1 MSATSVQQLRL
12 ALKFARRELRGGL
25 KGFRVFFLCLLL
37 GAGAISGV
45 ETLSSA
51 FLGSLRD
58 QGQTILGGDIS
69 ASVVHQPIDARA
81 QQFLAA
87 RGTVSK
93 SATMR
98 AMAYALRDGNIGERQ
113 LVELKAVD
121 SRWPLFGAP
130 RLNPVQK
137 LSDVL
142 ACEEDQVCG
151 AAAEQSFLDRLRLQR
166 GDLFRVGNATFRLMA
181 VLEHEPDRIS
191 TGFSLG
197 PRLLIL
203 TEALPRTGLVTPES
217 LVNWT
222 YRVKLNQGQTI
233 EGFRNAADTLEPDPN
248 WRLRDSGDAAPGIR
262 RFVEQVAMFL
272 TLIGLTALCV
282 GGAGAGHAILAFL
295 DRKRF
300 DIAILKSLGGE
311 GEFVFRI
318 FLVQVMGVALGATVL
333 GAAIGTSVPFLV
345 VWRYGNSL
353 PVPPEFGLYP
363 SAILLALAFGL
374 LSALAFSIPPLG
386 RSRGIR
392 PASLLRDMVAPSE
405 DKDADIAVTRSRK
418 RDWLL
423 AGGAVAAIVAL
434 ALVTAPRPV
443 FAAQFL
449 GGGIAVIVALRLAAA
464 GMMGALRAIPRPR
477 SSLIRMALA
486 NLVRPGAATGGTITA
501 LGLGLTLLA
510 TVTLLGSAVK
520 ASIRNEL
527 PGRAPSFYFVDIQK
541 SDGEAFDQVIRSF
554 STQTEYLR
562 TPMIRGRIVGLG
574 GVSAG
579 RARVA
584 DSARWALN
592 GDRGI
597 TYAGAQPP
605 DTVVTK
611 GEWWPADY
619 NGPTLISLDE
629 SIATGAEL
637 EIGDTMVLNVL
648 GREIE
653 GKIHNLRKVNF
664 RNGRQNFVLILSP
677 GVIDKA
683 PHAFLATVRVS
694 PEQENGV
701 YRAITDRFPSVSTVR
716 VRDSI
721 AQLEVF
727 IAQISEGISAASL
740 LTILAGL
747 LVLAGAITAGTRT
760 RVYDATILKVQG
772 ATRSRIAAI
781 HAIEFAILGLV
792 TGAMALV
799 AGTAGAWAI
808 CHFILDI
815 GFVFD
820 AAAAAAT
827 VAGGAAA
834 VLLFGLLG
842 AVAALGVKPARILR
856 SA

>member
-1 MSATSVQQLRL
+1 VKDLKL
-12 ALKFARRELRGGL
+12 ALTFARRELRGGL
-25 KGFRVFFLCLLL
+25 RGFRVFFLCLLL

-58 QGQTILGGDIS
+58 QGQTILGGDVSLSTVHKPIT
-69 ASVVHQPIDARA
+69 ASERK
-81 QQFLAA
+81 FLDA
-87 RGTVSK
+87 RGTVSQ

-98 AMAYALRDGNIGERQ
+98 AMAYALKDGQIAERQ

-121 SRWPLFGAP
+121 GRWPLFGAP
-130 RLNPVQK
+130 K
-137 LSDVL
+137 LAPEQSIADAI
-142 ACEEDQVCG
+142 ACEEDQTCG
-151 AAAEQSFLDRLRLQR
+151 AVAEQAFVDRLRIQR
-166 GDLFRVGNATFRLMA
+166 GDLFRVGNATFRLMG
-181 VLEHEPDRIS
+181 VLVNEPDRIS

-197 PRLLIL
+197 PRLLVHWDS
-203 TEALPRTGLVTPES
+203 LPRTGLITPES
-217 LVNWT
+217 LVNFT
-222 YRVKLNQGQTI
+222 YRLKLNPDQTI
-233 EGFRNAADTLEPDPN
+233 QGFSDAADAVRPDPN
-248 WRLRDSGDAAPGIR
+248 WRIRDSSDAAPGIR

-300 DIAILKSLGGE
+300 DIAILKSLGGT

-318 FLVQVMGVALGATVL
+318 FVLQVMGVALAATLL

-345 VWRYGNSL
+345 VWRYGDSL

-363 SAILLALAFGL
+363 SAAFLALGFGLLTALAF
-374 LSALAFSIPPLG
+374 AIPPLG
-386 RSRGIR
+386 RSRGIQ
-392 PASLLRDMVAPSE
+392 PASLLRDMVAPSQASNE
-405 DKDADIAVTRSRK
+405 DARSRR

-423 AGGAVAAIVAL
+423 SGGAVAAIVLL

-449 GGGIAVIVALRLAAA
+449 GGGIAVIVSLRLAAA
-464 GMMGALRAIPRPR
+464 GLMRALAAIPRPR
-477 SSLIRMALA
+477 SALLRLALA
-486 NLVRPGAATGGTITA
+486 NLARPGAATGGTITA

-510 TVTLLGSAVK
+510 TVTLLGSAVR
-520 ASIRNEL
+520 ASIESEL

-541 SDGEAFDQVIRSF
+541 ADGEAFDKVIHSF
-554 STQTEYLR
+554 SSQSEYLR

-597 TYAGAQPP
+597 TYAAEQPP
-605 DTVVTK
+605 GNEVTK
-611 GEWWPADY
+611 GKWWAKDY
-619 NGPTLISLDE
+619 DGPTLISLDE
-629 SIATGAEL
+629 SIAQGAEL
-637 EIGDTMVLNVL
+637 DIGDKMTLNVL

-653 GKIHNLRKVNF
+653 GTIYNLRKVNF
-664 RNGRQNFVLILSP
+664 QNGRQNFVLILSP

-683 PHAFLATVRVS
+683 PHAFLATVRVD
-694 PEQENGV
+694 PAQENAM
-701 YRAITDRFPSVSTVR
+701 YQAITDQFPSVSTVR

-727 IAQISEGISAASL
+727 IGQISEGISAASL

-747 LVLAGAITAGTRT
+747 LVLAGAITAGTRA

-772 ATRSRIAAI
+772 ATRARIAAV
-781 HAIEFAILGLV
+781 HAIEFTVLGVV
-792 TGAMALV
+792 TGVMALA

-808 CHFILDI
+808 CRFILNI
-815 GFVFD
+815 GFTFD
-820 AAAAAAT
+820 LGAAAAT
-827 VAGGAAA
+827 VGGGAVA
-834 VLLFGLLG
+834 VLLFGLFG
-842 AVAALGVKPARILR
+842 ALAALGVKPARVLR

>member
-1 MSATSVQQLRL
+1 MNELKL
-12 ALKFARRELRGGL
+12 ALTFARRELRGGL
-25 KGFRVFFLCLLL
+25 KGFRVFFLCLAL

-58 QGQTILGGDIS
+58 QGQTILGGDV
-69 ASVVHQPIDARA
+69 SVSTVHKPITA
-81 QQFLAA
+81 QERKFLAA
-87 RGTVSK
+87 RGTVSE

-98 AMAYALRDGNIGERQ
+98 AMAYALDEAGQIGERQ

-121 SRWPLFGAP
+121 GRWPLFGAAQVTP
-130 RLNPVQK
+130 QQ
-137 LSDVL
+137 DIADAL
-142 ACEEDQVCG
+142 ACEEDHVCG
-151 AAAEQSFLDRLRLQR
+151 AAAEQAFVDRMRLQR
-166 GDLFRVGNATFRLMA
+166 GDLFRMGNATYRLMG
-181 VLEHEPDRIS
+181 VLTTEPDRIS

-197 PRLLIL
+197 PRVLVHTDSL
-203 TEALPRTGLVTPES
+203 ARTGLITEES

-222 YRVKLNQGQTI
+222 WRVKLNPGQTI
-233 EGFRNAADTLEPDPN
+233 ADFRRAADDLTPEPN
-248 WRLRDSGDAAPGIR
+248 WRIRDSSDAAPGIR

-272 TLIGLTALCV
+272 TLIGLTALAV

-300 DIAILKSLGGE
+300 DVAILKSLGATGE
-311 GEFVFRI
+311 LVFRI
-318 FLVQVMGVALGATVL
+318 FVLQVMGVAAAATLL

-345 VWRYGNSL
+345 VWRYGDSL

-363 SAILLALAFGL
+363 SAAFLALGFGLLTALAF
-374 LSALAFSIPPLG
+374 AIPPLG

-405 DKDADIAVTRSRK
+405 GGEEDEEARKSRR

-434 ALVTAPRPV
+434 ALLTAPRPV

-449 GGGIAVIVALRLAAA
+449 GGGITVIVALRLAASGLMRGLA
-464 GMMGALRAIPRPR
+464 AIPRPR
-477 SSLIRMALA
+477 SALLRLALA
-486 NLVRPGAATGGTITA
+486 NLARPGAATGGTITA

-520 ASIRNEL
+520 SSIHSEL
-527 PGRAPSFYFVDIQK
+527 PGRAPSFYFVDIQR
-541 SDGEAFDQVIRSF
+541 SDGEAFDQTIRSF
-554 STQTEYLR
+554 SSQSEYQR

-579 RARVA
+579 RARVQEG
-584 DSARWALN
+584 ARWALN

-597 TYAGAQPP
+597 TYAAEQPP
-605 DTVVTK
+605 GNEVTK
-611 GEWWPADY
+611 GQWWPADY
-619 NGPTLISLDE
+619 DGPTLISLDE
-629 SIATGAEL
+629 SIAAGAGL
-637 EIGDTMVLNVL
+637 DIGDTMTLNVL

-653 GKIHNLRKVNF
+653 GTIHNLRRVNF
-664 RNGRQNFVLILSP
+664 QNGRQNFVLILSP

-683 PHAFLATVRVS
+683 PHAFLATVRVD
-694 PEQENGV
+694 PGQENAM
-701 YRAITDRFPSVSTVR
+701 YRAVTDRFPNVSTVR

-727 IAQISEGISAASL
+727 IGQISEGISAASL

-747 LVLAGAITAGTRT
+747 LVLAGAITAGTRA

-772 ATRSRIAAI
+772 ATRARIAAV
-781 HAIEFAILGLV
+781 HAIEFAVLGLV
-792 TGAMALV
+792 TGVMALL

-808 CHFILDI
+808 CHYILSI

-820 AAAAAAT
+820 APAAAAT

-834 VLLFGLLG
+834 VLLFGLVG
-842 AVAALGVKPARILR
+842 AVAALGVKPARVLR

>member
-1 MSATSVQQLRL
+1 MQQLRL

-58 QGQTILGGDIS
+58 QGQTILGGDVS
-69 ASVVHQPIDARA
+69 ASVVHKPIDAPARK
-81 QQFLAA
+81 FLDA
-87 RGTVSK
+87 RGTVSE

-98 AMAYALRDGNIGERQ
+98 AMAYALREGNIAERQ

-130 RLNPVQK
+130 RLAPVQN

-142 ACEEDQVCG
+142 ACEDDHVCG
-151 AAAEQSFLDRLRLQR
+151 AAAEQSFMDRLRIQR

-181 VLEHEPDRIS
+181 VLENEPDRIS
-191 TGFSLG
+191 TGFALG
-197 PRLLIL
+197 PRLLVH
-203 TEALPRTGLVTPES
+203 TDSLPATGLITPES

-222 YRVKLNQGQTI
+222 YRVKLNRGQTI
-233 EGFRNAADTLEPDPN
+233 QGFRDAAETLQPDPQ
-248 WRLRDSGDAAPGIR
+248 WRLRDSSDAAPGIR

-318 FLVQVMGVALGATVL
+318 FVLQVMGVALAATVL
-333 GAAIGTSVPFLV
+333 GAAIGTSVPFIV
-345 VWRYGNSL
+345 VARYGDSL

-363 SAILLALAFGL
+363 SAIFLALAFGL
-374 LSALAFSIPPLG
+374 LSALAFAIPPLG

-405 DKDADIAVTRSRK
+405 DTDADSTRSRK

-423 AGGAVAAIVAL
+423 AGGAVAAIVIL

-449 GGGIAVIVALRLAAA
+449 GGGIAVIVALRLAAG
-464 GMMGALRAIPRPR
+464 GMMSALRAIPRPR
-477 SSLIRMALA
+477 SSLLRMALA

-520 ASIRNEL
+520 SSIHSEL
-527 PGRAPSFYFVDIQK
+527 PGRAPSFYFVDIQR
-541 SDGEAFDQVIRSF
+541 SEGEAFDKVINSF
-554 STQTEYLR
+554 STRTEYQR

-619 NGPTLISLDE
+619 SGPTLISLDE
-629 SIATGAEL
+629 TIAIGAEL
-637 EIGDTMVLNVL
+637 NIGDTMVLNVL

-664 RNGRQNFVLILSP
+664 QNGRQNFVLILSP

-683 PHAFLATVRVS
+683 PHAFLATVRVA
-694 PEQENGV
+694 PEQENAM
-701 YRAITDRFPSVSTVR
+701 YRAVTDQFPSVSTVR

-727 IAQISEGISAASL
+727 IGQISEGISAASL

-772 ATRSRIAAI
+772 ATRARIAAI

-792 TGAMALV
+792 TGVMALV

-815 GFVFD
+815 GFIFD

-834 VLLFGLLG
+834 VLLFGLMG
-842 AVAALGVKPARILR
+842 ALAALGVKPARILR
-856 SA
+856 AA

>member
-1 MSATSVQQLRL
+1 VSEFRL
-12 ALKFARRELRGGL
+12 ALTFACRELRGGL

-58 QGQTILGGDIS
+58 QGQTILGGDVSLSTVHKPIS
-69 ASVVHQPIDARA
+69 ASERKFLDARG
-81 QQFLAA
+81 L
-87 RGTVSK
+87 VSE

-98 AMAYALRDGNIGERQ
+98 AMAYALKDGQIGERQ

-121 SRWPLFGAP
+121 GGWPLFGAA
-130 RLNPVQK
+130 K
-137 LSDVL
+137 LAPEQTISDAI
-142 ACEEDQVCG
+142 ACEEDHVCG
-151 AAAEQSFLDRLRLQR
+151 AVAEQAFIDRLRIQR
-166 GDLFRVGNATFRLMA
+166 GDLFRVGNATFRLMGA
-181 VLEHEPDRIS
+181 MVTEPDRIS

-197 PRLLIL
+197 PRLLVH
-203 TEALPRTGLVTPES
+203 TASLPRTGLITPES
-217 LVNWT
+217 LVNFT
-222 YRVKLNQGQTI
+222 YRVKLNPDQTI
-233 EGFRNAADTLEPDPN
+233 QGFRDAADAVRPDPG
-248 WRLRDSGDAAPGIR
+248 WRIRDSSDAAPGIR

-272 TLIGLTALCV
+272 TLIGLTALAV
-282 GGAGAGHAILAFL
+282 GGAGAGQAILAFL

-300 DIAILKSLGGE
+300 DIAILKSLGATGE
-311 GEFVFRI
+311 LVFRI
-318 FLVQVMGVALGATVL
+318 FVAQVMGVALAATLL

-345 VWRYGNSL
+345 VWRYGDSL

-363 SAILLALAFGL
+363 SAVFLALAFGL
-374 LSALAFSIPPLG
+374 LTALAFAIPPLG

-405 DKDADIAVTRSRK
+405 GGEEDADAAKARQ

-423 AGGAVAAIVAL
+423 AGGAVLGIVAL
-434 ALVTAPRPV
+434 ALITAPRPV

-464 GMMGALRAIPRPR
+464 GLMRGLNAIPRPR
-477 SSLIRMALA
+477 QALLRLALA

-520 ASIRNEL
+520 AGIQDEL

-541 SDGEAFDQVIRSF
+541 SEGEAFDKVIHAF
-554 STQTEYLR
+554 SSQSEYLR

-597 TYAGAQPP
+597 TYASAPP
-605 DTVVTK
+605 PGNEVTK
-611 GEWWPADY
+611 GKWWAKDY
-619 NGPTLISLDE
+619 DGPTLISLDE
-629 SIATGAEL
+629 SIAQGAEL
-637 EIGDTMVLNVL
+637 EIGDKMTLNVL

-653 GKIHNLRKVNF
+653 GTIYNLRKVNF
-664 RNGRQNFVLILSP
+664 QNGRQNFVLILSP

-683 PHAFLATVRVS
+683 PHAFLATVRVD
-694 PEQENGV
+694 PGQENAM
-701 YRAITDRFPSVSTVR
+701 YRAITDQFPSVSTVR

-727 IAQISEGISAASL
+727 IGQISEGISAASL

-747 LVLAGAITAGTRT
+747 LVLAGAITAGTRA

-772 ATRSRIAAI
+772 ATRARIAAV
-781 HAIEFAILGLV
+781 HAIEFTVLGLV
-792 TGAMALV
+792 TGVMALV

-808 CHFILDI
+808 CRFILHI

-820 AAAAAAT
+820 VGAAAAT
-827 VAGGAAA
+827 IAGGAAA

-842 AVAALGVKPARILR
+842 AVAALGVKPAGILR

>member
-1 MSATSVQQLRL
+1 MSATGVQQLRL

-25 KGFRVFFLCLLL
+25 KGFRVFFLCLAL

-58 QGQTILGGDIS
+58 QGQTILGGDVS
-69 ASVVHQPIDARA
+69 ASVVHRPVDAGARR
-81 QQFLAA
+81 FLDQ
-87 RGTVSK
+87 RGTVSE
-93 SATMR
+93 SASMR
-98 AMAYALRDGNIGERQ
+98 AMAYALRDGTIAERQ

-121 SRWPLFGAP
+121 GRWPLFGAP
-130 RLNPVQK
+130 RLAPAQK

-142 ACEEDQVCG
+142 ACEQDHVCG
-151 AAAEQSFLDRLRLQR
+151 AAAEQSFLDRLRIGR

-181 VLEHEPDRIS
+181 VLESEPDRIS

-197 PRLLIL
+197 PRLLVH
-203 TEALPRTGLVTPES
+203 TDSLPRTGLITPES

-222 YRVKLNQGQTI
+222 YRVKLKPGETIQT
-233 EGFRNAADTLEPDPN
+233 FRDGADAMTPDPN
-248 WRLRDSGDAAPGIR
+248 WRLRDSSDAAPGIR

-282 GGAGAGHAILAFL
+282 GGAGAGQAILAFL

-300 DIAILKSLGGE
+300 DIAILKSLGAE

-318 FLVQVMGVALGATVL
+318 FVLQVMGVALAATVL
-333 GAAIGTSVPFLV
+333 GAAIGTSVPFIV
-345 VWRYGNSL
+345 VWRYGASL

-374 LSALAFSIPPLG
+374 LTALTFAVPPLG

-405 DKDADIAVTRSRK
+405 GDDDPDAARSRW
-418 RDWLL
+418 RDRML
-423 AGGAVAAIVAL
+423 AAGAVAGIVIL
-434 ALVTAPRPV
+434 ALVTAPRPW

-449 GGGIAVIVALRLAAA
+449 GGGIVVILALRLAA
-464 GMMGALRAIPRPR
+464 GALMFGLRAVPRPR
-477 SSLIRMALA
+477 AALLRLALA

-520 ASIRNEL
+520 GSIESEL

-541 SDGEAFDQVIRSF
+541 SEGEAFDKVIASF
-554 STQTEYLR
+554 SSQREYQR

-605 DTVVTK
+605 DTLVTK

-619 NGPTLISLDE
+619 SGPTLISLDE
-629 SIATGAEL
+629 NIAIGAEL
-637 EIGDTMVLNVL
+637 EIGDSMVLNVL

-664 RNGRQNFVLILSP
+664 QNGRQNFVLILSP

-683 PHAFLATVRVS
+683 PHAFLATVRVD
-694 PEQENGV
+694 PGQENAM
-701 YRAITDRFPSVSTVR
+701 YRAVTDQFPSVSTVR

-727 IAQISEGISAASL
+727 IGQISEGISAASL

-747 LVLAGAITAGTRT
+747 LVLAGAITAGTRA

-772 ATRSRIAAI
+772 ATRARIAAV
-781 HAIEFAILGLV
+781 HAIEFALLGLV
-792 TGAMALV
+792 TGLMALA

-815 GFVFD
+815 PFAFD

-827 VAGGAAA
+827 VGGGAAA

-842 AVAALGVKPARILR
+842 AVAALGVKPAGILR

>member
-1 MSATSVQQLRL
+1 MSATGAQQLRL

-45 ETLSSA
+45 ETLSAA

-58 QGQTILGGDIS
+58 QGQTILGGDVS
-69 ASVVHQPIDARA
+69 LTTVHQPIDADQRR
-81 QQFLAA
+81 FLTQ
-87 RGTVSK
+87 RGTLSD
-93 SATMR
+93 SAQMR
-98 AMAYALRDGNIGERQ
+98 AMAYALRDGNIAERQ

-130 RLNPVQK
+130 RLAPQQK

-142 ACEEDQVCG
+142 ACEEDHVCG
-151 AAAEQSFLDRLRLQR
+151 AAAEQALLDRLHIGR
-166 GDLFRVGNATFRLMA
+166 GDLFRVGNATFRMMA
-181 VLEHEPDRIS
+181 VLEVEPDRIS

-197 PRLLIL
+197 PRLLVHKDSL
-203 TEALPRTGLVTPES
+203 ARTGLITEES

-222 YRVKLNQGQTI
+222 YRLKFKPGQTI
-233 EGFRNAADTLEPDPN
+233 QGFRDAADTMEPDPN
-248 WRLRDSGDAAPGIR
+248 WRIRDSSDAAPGVR

-282 GGAGAGHAILAFL
+282 GGAGAGQAILAFL

-318 FLVQVMGVALGATVL
+318 FFLQVMGVALAATLL
-333 GAAIGTSVPFLV
+333 GAAIGTSVPFIV
-345 VWRYGNSL
+345 VARYGDSL

-363 SAILLALAFGL
+363 SAIFLALAFGL
-374 LSALAFSIPPLG
+374 LSAMAFAVPPLG
-386 RSRGIR
+386 RSRGIK

-405 DKDADIAVTRSRK
+405 GSGDDADAARSRK

-423 AGGAVAAIVAL
+423 AGGAVGAIVLL
-434 ALVTAPRPV
+434 ALLTAPRPV

-449 GGGIAVIVALRLAAA
+449 GGGIVVIVALRLTAA
-464 GMMGALRAIPRPR
+464 GMMRALRAIPRPR
-477 SSLIRMALA
+477 SSLLRLALA

-510 TVTLLGSAVK
+510 TVTLLGSAVRTG
-520 ASIRNEL
+520 IQREL

-541 SDGEAFDQVIRSF
+541 ADGDAFDQVIRGF
-554 STQTEYLR
+554 SSQSEYLR

-597 TYAGAQPP
+597 TYAAAQPP
-605 DTVVTK
+605 DTTVTQ
-611 GEWWPADY
+611 GQWWAADY
-619 NGPTLISLDE
+619 DGPTLISLDE
-629 SIATGAEL
+629 AIAQGAGL
-637 EIGDTMVLNVL
+637 KIGDSMTLNVL

-653 GKIHNLRKVNF
+653 GKISNLRKVNF
-664 RNGRQNFVLILSP
+664 QNGRQNFVLILSP

-694 PEQENGV
+694 PEQENAM
-701 YRAITDRFPSVSTVR
+701 YRAVTDRFPSVSTVR

-727 IAQISEGISAASL
+727 IGQISEGISAASL
-740 LTILAGL
+740 ITILAGL

-772 ATRSRIAAI
+772 ATRARIAAV
-781 HAIEFAILGLV
+781 HAIEFALLGIV
-792 TGAMALV
+792 TGVMALL

-808 CHFILDI
+808 CRFILNI
-815 GFVFD
+815 GFSFD
-820 AAAAAAT
+820 APAAAAT
-827 VAGGAAA
+827 VAGGAGA

>member
-1 MSATSVQQLRL
+1 MNLAQLRL

-25 KGFRVFFLCLLL
+25 KGFRVFFLCLAM

-58 QGQTILGGDIS
+58 QGQTILGGDVS
-69 ASVVHQPIDARA
+69 VSVVHKPIDAKARD
-81 QQFLAA
+81 FLDA
-87 RGTVSK
+87 RGTVSE
-93 SATMR
+93 SASMR
-98 AMAYALRDGNIGERQ
+98 AMAYALRGGNIAERQ

-130 RLNPVQK
+130 RLDPAQK

-142 ACEEDQVCG
+142 ACEEDHVCG
-151 AAAEQSFLDRLRLQR
+151 AAAEQAFLDRLRIRR

-181 VLEHEPDRIS
+181 VLVNEPDRIS

-197 PRLLIL
+197 PRVLVL
-203 TEALPRTGLVTPES
+203 TDSLPGTGLITPES

-222 YRVKLNQGQTI
+222 YRVKLKPEETI
-233 EGFRNAADTLEPDPN
+233 QGFRAAADTLEPDPN
-248 WRLRDSGDAAPGIR
+248 WRIRDSGDAAPGIR

-282 GGAGAGHAILAFL
+282 GGAGAGQAILAFL

-318 FLVQVMGVALGATVL
+318 FVLQVMGVALAATVL
-333 GAAIGTSVPFLV
+333 GAAVGTSVPFLV
-345 VWRYGNSL
+345 VWRYGDSL

-363 SAILLALAFGL
+363 SAVFLALAFGL
-374 LSALAFSIPPLG
+374 LSALAFAIPPLG

-405 DKDADIAVTRSRK
+405 GGEDVQAKRSHR
-418 RDWLL
+418 RDWGL
-423 AGGAVAAIVAL
+423 AGGAVAAIVIL

-443 FAAQFL
+443 FAAQFI
-449 GGGIAVIVALRLAAA
+449 GGGIAVIVALRLTAS
-464 GMMGALRAIPRPR
+464 GMMWALRAIPRPR
-477 SSLIRMALA
+477 SSLLRLALA
-486 NLVRPGAATGGTITA
+486 NLVRPGAATAGTITA

-520 ASIRNEL
+520 ASIQSEL

-541 SDGEAFDQVIRSF
+541 SEGEAFDQVIHSF
-554 STQTEYLR
+554 STQSEYQR
-562 TPMIRGRIVGLG
+562 SPMIRGRIVGLG

-629 SIATGAEL
+629 SIAMGAEL
-637 EIGDTMVLNVL
+637 EIGDTMTLNVL

-653 GKIHNLRKVNF
+653 GRIHNLRKVNF
-664 RNGRQNFVLILSP
+664 QNGRQNFVLILSP

-683 PHAFLATVRVS
+683 PHAFLATVRVA
-694 PEQENGV
+694 PEQENAM
-701 YRAITDRFPSVSTVR
+701 YRAVTDRFPSVSTVR

-727 IAQISEGISAASL
+727 IGQISEGISAASL

-747 LVLAGAITAGTRT
+747 LVLAGAITAGTRA

-772 ATRSRIAAI
+772 ATRARIAAV

-792 TGAMALV
+792 TGLMALV

-808 CHFILDI
+808 CAFILDI

-820 AAAAAAT
+820 GAAAAAT

-856 SA
+856 AA

>member
-1 MSATSVQQLRL
+1 VSEFRL

-58 QGQTILGGDIS
+58 QGQTILGGDVSVSTVHKPIT
-69 ASVVHQPIDARA
+69 ASERK
-81 QQFLAA
+81 FLDGQG
-87 RGTVSK
+87 RVSE

-98 AMAYALRDGNIGERQ
+98 AMAYALNEQGQTGERQ

-121 SRWPLFGAP
+121 GRWPLFGSP
-130 RLNPVQK
+130 RVSPELGIT
-137 LSDVL
+137 DVL
-142 ACEEDQVCG
+142 ACEQDHVCG
-151 AAAEQSFLDRLRLQR
+151 ATAEQAFVDRMRIQR
-166 GDLFRVGNATFRLMA
+166 GDLFRIGNATFRLMG
-181 VLEHEPDRIS
+181 VLVTEPDRIS

-197 PRLLIL
+197 PRVLVH
-203 TEALPRTGLVTPES
+203 TDALPRTGLITPES

-222 YRVKLNQGQTI
+222 YRVKLSPGQTI
-233 EGFRNAADTLEPDPN
+233 AGFRDAANDVTPDPN
-248 WRLRDSGDAAPGIR
+248 WRVRDSSDAAPGIR

-272 TLIGLTALCV
+272 TLIGLTALAV
-282 GGAGAGHAILAFL
+282 GGAGAGQAILAFL

-300 DIAILKSLGGE
+300 DIAILKALGGT

-318 FLVQVMGVALGATVL
+318 FVLQVMGVAAAATLL

-345 VWRYGNSL
+345 VWRYGDSL

-363 SAILLALAFGL
+363 SAAFLALAFGL
-374 LSALAFSIPPLG
+374 LTALAFAIPPLG
-386 RSRGIR
+386 RSRSIR

-405 DKDADIAVTRSRK
+405 ANNDDPEAAKSRR

-434 ALVTAPRPV
+434 ALFTAPRPV

-449 GGGIAVIVALRLAAA
+449 GGGIVVIVALRLAAA
-464 GMMGALRAIPRPR
+464 GLMRGLAAIPRPR
-477 SSLIRMALA
+477 SALLRLALA
-486 NLVRPGAATGGTITA
+486 NLARPGAATAGTITA

-510 TVTLLGSAVK
+510 TVTLLGSAVRNGI
-520 ASIRNEL
+520 ASEL
-527 PGRAPSFYFVDIQK
+527 PGRAPSFYFVDIQR
-541 SDGEAFDQVIRSF
+541 DQGAAFDQTIRSF
-554 STQTEYLR
+554 STQNEYQR

-579 RARVA
+579 RARVQEG
-584 DSARWALN
+584 ARWALN

-597 TYAGAQPP
+597 TYAAEQPP
-605 DTVVTK
+605 GNEVTK
-611 GEWWPADY
+611 GSWWPADY
-619 NGPTLISLDE
+619 SGPTLISLDE
-629 SIATGAEL
+629 SIAIGAEL
-637 EIGDTMVLNVL
+637 DIGDKMTLNVL

-653 GKIHNLRKVNF
+653 GTIHNLRRVNF
-664 RNGRQNFVLILSP
+664 QNGRQNFVLILSP
-677 GVIDKA
+677 GILDKA
-683 PHAFLATVRVS
+683 PHTFLATVRVD
-694 PEQENGV
+694 EAQENAM
-701 YRAITDRFPSVSTVR
+701 YRAVTDRFPGVSTVR

-727 IAQISEGISAASL
+727 IGQISEGISAASL

-747 LVLAGAITAGTRT
+747 LVLAGAITAGTRS

-772 ATRSRIAAI
+772 ATRARIAAV
-781 HAIEFAILGLV
+781 HAIEFAVLGLV
-792 TGAMALV
+792 TGVMALL

-808 CHFILDI
+808 CRFILNI
-815 GFVFD
+815 TFAFD
-820 AAAAAAT
+820 APAAAAT

-834 VLLFGLLG
+834 VLLFGLFG
-842 AVAALGVKPARILR
+842 AVAALGIRPARVLR
-856 SA
+856 AA

>member
-1 MSATSVQQLRL
+1 MNAMQQLRL
-12 ALKFARRELRGGL
+12 ALKFAGRELRGGL

-58 QGQTILGGDIS
+58 QGQTILGGDVS
-69 ASVVHQPIDARA
+69 LTTVHQSITAGQRR
-81 QQFLAA
+81 FLEQ
-87 RGTVSK
+87 RGTVSE
-93 SATMR
+93 SASMR
-98 AMAYALRDGNIGERQ
+98 AMAYALRDGNIAERQ

-130 RLNPVQK
+130 RLDPAQK

-142 ACEEDQVCG
+142 ACEEDQICG
-151 AAAEQSFLDRLRLQR
+151 AAAEQSLLDRLRIGR

-181 VLEHEPDRIS
+181 VLESEPDRIS

-197 PRLLIL
+197 PRLLVL
-203 TEALPRTGLVTPES
+203 TDSLPRTGLITPES

-222 YRVKLNQGQTI
+222 YRVKLRPGETIQT
-233 EGFRNAADTLEPDPN
+233 FREAADTLTPDPN
-248 WRLRDSGDAAPGIR
+248 WRIRDSSDAAPGIR

-318 FLVQVMGVALGATVL
+318 FFLQVMGVALGAVVL
-333 GAAIGTSVPFLV
+333 GAAIGTSVPFIV
-345 VWRYGNSL
+345 VARYGDSL
-353 PVPPEFGLYP
+353 PVPPEFGVYP
-363 SAILLALAFGL
+363 SAIFLALAFGL
-374 LSALAFSIPPLG
+374 LSAMAFAVPPLG
-386 RSRGIR
+386 RSRGIK

-405 DKDADIAVTRSRK
+405 AANEDAAARSW
-418 RDWLL
+418 RDRAL
-423 AGGAVAAIVAL
+423 AFGAVAAIVIL

-449 GGGIAVIVALRLAAA
+449 GGGIVVIIALRLAAS
-464 GMMGALRAIPRPR
+464 GMMSALRAMPRPR
-477 SSLIRMALA
+477 SSFLRLALA

-510 TVTLLGSAVK
+510 TVTLLGSAVR
-520 ASIRNEL
+520 ASIQSEL

-541 SDGEAFDQVIRSF
+541 ADGEAFDQVIRGF
-554 STQTEYLR
+554 STQREYQR

-597 TYAGAQPP
+597 TYAAAQPP

-611 GEWWPADY
+611 GKWWPADY

-629 SIATGAEL
+629 SIAQGAEL
-637 EIGDTMVLNVL
+637 DIGDTMTLNVL

-653 GKIHNLRKVNF
+653 GKIYNLRKVNF
-664 RNGRQNFVLILSP
+664 QNGRQNFVLILSP

-683 PHAFLATVRVS
+683 PHAFLATVRVA
-694 PEQENGV
+694 PEQENAM
-701 YRAITDRFPSVSTVR
+701 YRAVTDRFPSVSTVR

-727 IAQISEGISAASL
+727 ISQISEGISAASL

-747 LVLAGAITAGTRT
+747 LVLAGAITAGTRA

-772 ATRSRIAAI
+772 ATRARIAAV
-781 HAIEFAILGLV
+781 HAIEFALLGLV
-792 TGAMALV
+792 TSLMALA

-808 CHFILDI
+808 CRFILNI
-815 GFVFD
+815 NFAFD

-827 VAGGAAA
+827 VAGGAGA

-856 SA
+856 AA

>member
-1 MSATSVQQLRL
+1 MNEFRL

-37 GAGAISGV
+37 GAAAISGV

-58 QGQTILGGDIS
+58 QGQTILGGDVS
-69 ASVVHQPIDARA
+69 ASVVHKPISASERKFLDARG
-81 QQFLAA
+81 L
-87 RGTVSK
+87 VSE

-98 AMAYALRDGNIGERQ
+98 AMAYALREGEIGERQ

-121 SRWPLFGAP
+121 GRWPLFGAP
-130 RLNPVQK
+130 K
-137 LSDVL
+137 LAPAQTISDAL

-151 AAAEQSFLDRLRLQR
+151 AVAEQAFVDRLRIQR
-166 GDLFRVGNATFRLMA
+166 GDLFRVGNATFRLMG
-181 VLEHEPDRIS
+181 VLVTEPDRIS

-197 PRLLIL
+197 PRLLVH
-203 TEALPRTGLVTPES
+203 TASLPRTGLVTPES
-217 LVNWT
+217 LVNFT
-222 YRVKLNQGQTI
+222 YRVKLNPDQTI
-233 EGFRNAADTLEPDPN
+233 QGFRDAADTVSPDPN
-248 WRLRDSGDAAPGIR
+248 WRIRDSSDAAPGIR

-272 TLIGLTALCV
+272 TLIGLTALAV
-282 GGAGAGHAILAFL
+282 GGAGAGQAILAFL

-300 DIAILKSLGGE
+300 DIAILKSLGGT

-318 FLVQVMGVALGATVL
+318 FVLQVMGVAAAATLL

-345 VWRYGNSL
+345 VWRYGDSL
-353 PVPPEFGLYP
+353 PVPPEFGVYP
-363 SAILLALAFGL
+363 SALFLALAFGL
-374 LSALAFSIPPLG
+374 LTALAFAIPPLG

-405 DKDADIAVTRSRK
+405 GSEEDANAKKSRR

-423 AGGAVAAIVAL
+423 SGGAVAAIVAL
-434 ALVTAPRPV
+434 ALITAPRPV

-449 GGGIAVIVALRLAAA
+449 GGGIAIILALRLAAW
-464 GMMGALRAIPRPR
+464 GLMRGLTAIPRPR
-477 SSLIRMALA
+477 SAMLRLALA

-510 TVTLLGSAVK
+510 TVTLLGSAVE
-520 ASIRNEL
+520 ASIKSEL

-541 SDGEAFDQVIRSF
+541 SEGEEFDKVVHSF
-554 STQTEYLR
+554 SSNSEYLR

-597 TYAGAQPP
+597 TYAAEPP
-605 DTVVTK
+605 PGNVITK
-611 GEWWPADY
+611 GQWWPKDY
-619 NGPTLISLDE
+619 SGPTLISLDE
-629 SIATGAEL
+629 SIAIGAEL
-637 EIGDTMVLNVL
+637 DIGDTMVLNVL

-653 GKIHNLRKVNF
+653 GTIHNLRKVNF
-664 RNGRQNFVLILSP
+664 QNGRQNFVLILSP

-683 PHAFLATVRVS
+683 PHAFLATVRVD
-694 PEQENGV
+694 PGQENAM
-701 YRAITDRFPSVSTVR
+701 YRAITDKFPSVSTVR

-727 IAQISEGISAASL
+727 IGQISEGISAASL

-747 LVLAGAITAGTRT
+747 LVLAGAITAGTRS

-772 ATRSRIAAI
+772 ATRARIAAV
-781 HAIEFAILGLV
+781 HAIEFAVLGVV
-792 TGAMALV
+792 TGVMALA

-808 CHFILDI
+808 CAFILDI
-815 GFVFD
+815 GFAFD
-820 AAAAAAT
+820 GVAAAAT
-827 VAGGAAA
+827 VGGGAAA
-834 VLLFGLLG
+834 VLLFGLFG
-842 AVAALGVKPARILR
+842 ALAALGARPTGVLR
-856 SA
+856 NA

>member
-1 MSATSVQQLRL
+1 MTDLKLVF
-12 ALKFARRELRGGL
+12 KFARRELRGGL

-58 QGQTILGGDIS
+58 QGQTILGGDVSLSTVHKPIS
-69 ASVVHQPIDARA
+69 ASERKFLDARG
-81 QQFLAA
+81 Q
-87 RGTVSK
+87 VSQ

-98 AMAYALRDGNIGERQ
+98 AMAYALRDGQLAERQ
-113 LVELKAVD
+113 LIELKAVD
-121 SRWPLFGAP
+121 GSWPLFGAA
-130 RLNPVQK
+130 RLAPEQK
-137 LSDVL
+137 LSDAI

-151 AAAEQSFLDRLRLQR
+151 AVAEQAFVDRMHIQR
-166 GDLFRVGNATFRLMA
+166 GDLFRVGNATFRLMG
-181 VLEHEPDRIS
+181 VLANEPDRIS

-197 PRLLIL
+197 PRLLVHWDS
-203 TEALPRTGLVTPES
+203 LPRTGLITPES
-217 LVNWT
+217 LVNFT
-222 YRVKLNQGQTI
+222 YRLKLHPGQTLQ
-233 EGFRNAADTLEPDPN
+233 GFEDAADALRPDPN
-248 WRLRDSGDAAPGIR
+248 WRVRDSTDAAPGIR

-318 FLVQVMGVALGATVL
+318 FVAQVMGVALAATLL
-333 GAAIGTSVPFLV
+333 GAAIGASVPFLV
-345 VWRYGNSL
+345 VWRYGDSL

-363 SAILLALAFGL
+363 SAIFLALGFGLLTALAF
-374 LSALAFSIPPLG
+374 AIPPLG

-392 PASLLRDMVAPSE
+392 PASLLRDMVSPSE
-405 DKDADIAVTRSRK
+405 AGNEDAASRR
-418 RDWLL
+418 RDWLF
-423 AGGAVAAIVAL
+423 AVGAVAAIILLAL
-434 ALVTAPRPV
+434 ATAPRPV

-449 GGGIAVIVALRLAAA
+449 GGGIAVIVSLRLAAA
-464 GMMGALRAIPRPR
+464 GLMRALAAIPRPR
-477 SSLIRMALA
+477 SALLRLALA
-486 NLVRPGAATGGTITA
+486 NLARPGAATGGTITA

-510 TVTLLGSAVK
+510 TVTLLGSAVN
-520 ASIRNEL
+520 ASIESEL
-527 PGRAPSFYFVDIQK
+527 PGRAPSFFFVDIQK
-541 SDGEAFDQVIRSF
+541 SEGEAFDKVIQSF
-554 STQTEYLR
+554 SSQSEYLR

-597 TYAGAQPP
+597 TYAAEQPP
-605 DTVVTK
+605 GNEITK
-611 GEWWPADY
+611 GKWWAKDY
-619 NGPTLISLDE
+619 DGPTLISLDE
-629 SIATGAEL
+629 SIAQGAGL
-637 EIGDTMVLNVL
+637 GIGDKMTLNVL

-653 GKIHNLRKVNF
+653 GTIYNLRKVNF
-664 RNGRQNFVLILSP
+664 QNGRQNFVLILSP

-683 PHAFLATVRVS
+683 PHAFLATVRVD
-694 PEQENGV
+694 PGQENAM
-701 YRAITDRFPSVSTVR
+701 YRAVTDKFPSVSTVR

-727 IAQISEGISAASL
+727 IGQISEGISAASL

-747 LVLAGAITAGTRT
+747 LVLAGAITAGTRA

-772 ATRSRIAAI
+772 ATRARIAAV
-781 HAIEFAILGLV
+781 HAIEFSVLGLV
-792 TGAMALV
+792 TGAMALA

-808 CHFILDI
+808 CRFILSI
-815 GFVFD
+815 GFTFD
-820 AAAAAAT
+820 LAAAAAT
-827 VAGGAAA
+827 VGGGAAA
-834 VLLFGLLG
+834 VLLFGLFG
-842 AVAALGVKPARILR
+842 ALAALGVKPARILR
-856 SA
+856 AS